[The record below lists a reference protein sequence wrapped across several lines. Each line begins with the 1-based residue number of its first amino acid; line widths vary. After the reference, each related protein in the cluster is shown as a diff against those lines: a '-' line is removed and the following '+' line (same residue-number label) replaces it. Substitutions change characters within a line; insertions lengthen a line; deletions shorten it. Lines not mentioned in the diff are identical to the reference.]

1 MTTLFKTL
9 KDDWS
14 ISATV
19 AGFLAVLISYSGP
32 LIIFFQAAQKAEVS
46 NAMMVSWIWGISI
59 GAAVAGIFLSIKF
72 KVPVITAWSAPGTAL
87 LVTLFPHIS
96 LNEAIAAYITTAI
109 VIFFIG
115 ITGYFDKLLKW
126 IPQDVAAGMMAGILF
141 QFGVGLFTAS
151 DSMPI
156 IVFSMLLIFLIAKRL
171 TPRYAMIWVLITGI
185 VLSLALGK
193 MNPVTFDFNLA
204 IPQWITPEWTWNATL
219 NLTLPLILVSLTGQ
233 FLPGMAIM
241 RLSGYDTPAKPIITA
256 TSIASLAVACVG
268 GITIVLASITAA
280 LCMGKDAHELKEKRY
295 IAGIANG
302 LFYILGGLFAGSIV
316 MLFSLLPKE
325 LVAALAGLALL
336 GAIATNISAAMK
348 SDEHRDAALIT
359 FLATASGMHFLGL
372 SSVFW
377 GICIGVIAHLILSK
391 KPTLTP
397 SDTQFVPNVQ
407 ALDQPV
413 QNIQLQNIQPK
424 DDRSSPQTTSSS
436 IISKANGS

>member
-1 MTTLFKTL
+1 MATLFKTL
-9 KDDWS
+9 KNDWS

-32 LIIFFQAAQKAEVS
+32 LIIFFQAAQRAHVS
-46 NAMMVSWIWGISI
+46 TDMMVSWIWGISI
-59 GAAVAGIFLSIKF
+59 GAAVSGIYLSIKY
-72 KVPVITAWSAPGTAL
+72 KTPVITAWSAPGTAL
-87 LVTLFPHIS
+87 LVTLFPNVS
-96 LNEAIAAYITTAI
+96 LNEAVAAYITSAI
-109 VIFFIG
+109 VIFLIG

-141 QFGVGLFTAS
+141 QFGIGLFTAS
-151 DSMPI
+151 DSMPF
-156 IVFSMLLIFLIAKRL
+156 IVFSMLIVFLIAKRL
-171 TPRYAMIWVLITGI
+171 MPRYTMIWVLAAG
-185 VLSLALGK
+185 VLLSLFLGK
-193 MNPVTFDFNLA
+193 MNPVDVNFSLA
-204 IPQWITPEWTWNATL
+204 IPQWISPEWTWNSTL
-219 NLTLPLILVSLTGQ
+219 NLAVPLILVSLSGQ

-241 RLSGYDTPAKPIITA
+241 KLSGYDTPAKPIITV

-302 LFYILGGLFAGSIV
+302 IFYILGGLFAGSIV

-336 GAIATNISAAMK
+336 GAIATNISVAMK
-348 SDEHRDAALIT
+348 NDSQRDAALIT

-377 GICIGVIAHLILSK
+377 GICIGVIAHFI
-391 KPTLTP
+391 LTP
-397 SDTQFVPNVQ
+397 
-407 ALDQPV
+407 
-413 QNIQLQNIQPK
+413 
-424 DDRSSPQTTSSS
+424 RSTPAT
-436 IISKANGS
+436 N

>member
-1 MTTLFKTL
+1 MATLLKTL

-32 LIIFFQAAQKAEVS
+32 LIIFFQAAQKAQVS
-46 NAMMVSWIWGISI
+46 SAMMISWIWGISI
-59 GAAVAGIFLSIKF
+59 GAAVAGIFLSIKY
-72 KVPVITAWSAPGTAL
+72 KVPIITAWSAPGTAL

-96 LNEAIAAYITTAI
+96 LNEAVAAYITSAV
-109 VIFFIG
+109 VIFLVG
-115 ITGYFDKLLKW
+115 ITGYFDKLLRW

-141 QFGVGLFTAS
+141 QFGLGLFTAS

-156 IVFSMLLIFLIAKRL
+156 IVFGMLAVFLVAKRL
-171 TPRYAMIWVLITGI
+171 VPRYAMVWVLVCG
-185 VLSLALGK
+185 VGLSLFLGK
-193 MNPVTFDFNLA
+193 MNPVDVHFSLA
-204 IPQWITPEWTWNATL
+204 IPQFISPQWSWNSTL
-219 NLTLPLILVSLTGQ
+219 NLAIPLILVSLSGQ
-233 FLPGMAIM
+233 FLPGMAMIKI
-241 RLSGYDTPAKPIITA
+241 SGYDTPAKPIITA

-302 LFYILGGLFAGSIV
+302 IFYILGGLFAGSIV

-336 GAIATNISAAMK
+336 GAIGTNITVAMK
-348 SDEHRDAALIT
+348 SDTHRDAALIT

-377 GICIGVIAHLILSK
+377 GICIGVIAHLVLSK
-391 KPTLTP
+391 PAAKTT
-397 SDTQFVPNVQ
+397 
-407 ALDQPV
+407 A
-413 QNIQLQNIQPK
+413 
-424 DDRSSPQTTSSS
+424 TSSTQ
-436 IISKANGS
+436 GS

>member
-1 MTTLFKTL
+1 MTTLFRTL
-9 KDDWS
+9 KADWS

-32 LIIFFQAAQKAEVS
+32 LIIFFQAAQQANVS
-46 NAMMVSWIWGISI
+46 SAMMISWIWGISI
-59 GAAVAGIFLSIKF
+59 GAAVAGIYLSIRYKT
-72 KVPVITAWSAPGTAL
+72 PVITAWSAPGTAL

-96 LNEAIAAYITTAI
+96 LNEAVGAYITSAL
-109 VIFFIG
+109 VIFAIG
-115 ITGYFDKLLKW
+115 ATGYFDKLLKW

-141 QFGVGLFTAS
+141 QFGLGLFKAT

-156 IVFSMLLIFLIAKRL
+156 IVFGMLGVYLIAKRL
-171 TPRYAMIWVLITGI
+171 SPRYAMIWVLVSGI
-185 VLSLALGK
+185 GLSLILGK
-193 MNPVTFDFNLA
+193 MNPVEMNFSLA
-204 IPQWITPEWTWNATL
+204 IPQFIMPEWSWNSTL
-219 NLTLPLILVSLTGQ
+219 NLTIPLILVSLSGQ

-241 RLSGYDTPAKPIITA
+241 KLSGYDTPAKPIISV

-280 LCMGKDAHELKEKRY
+280 LCMGKDAHELKDKRY

-302 LFYILGGLFAGSIV
+302 IFYILGGLFAGSIV

-336 GAIATNISAAMK
+336 GAIATNISMAMK
-348 SDEHRDAALIT
+348 NDAQRDAALIT

-377 GICIGVIAHLILSK
+377 GICIGVIAHLVLSK
-391 KPTLTP
+391 HEPITAAVA
-397 SDTQFVPNVQ
+397 STQ
-407 ALDQPV
+407 
-413 QNIQLQNIQPK
+413 
-424 DDRSSPQTTSSS
+424 SSKS
-436 IISKANGS
+436 

>member
-1 MTTLFKTL
+1 MATLLKTL

-32 LIIFFQAAQKAEVS
+32 LIIFFQAAQKAQVS
-46 NAMMVSWIWGISI
+46 SAMMISWIWGISI
-59 GAAVAGIFLSIKF
+59 GAAVAGIFLSIKY
-72 KVPVITAWSAPGTAL
+72 KVPIITAWSAPGTAL

-96 LNEAIAAYITTAI
+96 LNEAVAAYITSAV
-109 VIFFIG
+109 VIFLVG
-115 ITGYFDKLLKW
+115 ITGYFDKLLRW

-141 QFGVGLFTAS
+141 QFGLGLFTAS

-156 IVFSMLLIFLIAKRL
+156 IVFGMLAVFLVAKRL
-171 TPRYAMIWVLITGI
+171 VPRYAMVWVLVCG
-185 VLSLALGK
+185 VGLSLFLGK
-193 MNPVTFDFNLA
+193 MNPVDVHFSLA
-204 IPQWITPEWTWNATL
+204 IPQFISPQWSWNSTL
-219 NLTLPLILVSLTGQ
+219 NLAIPLILVSLSGQ
-233 FLPGMAIM
+233 FLPGMAMMKI
-241 RLSGYDTPAKPIITA
+241 SGYDTPAKPIITA

-302 LFYILGGLFAGSIV
+302 IFYILGGLFAGSIV

-336 GAIATNISAAMK
+336 GAIGTNITVAMK
-348 SDEHRDAALIT
+348 SDAHRDAALIT

-377 GICIGVIAHLILSK
+377 GICIGVIAHLVLSK
-391 KPTLTP
+391 PAAKTT
-397 SDTQFVPNVQ
+397 
-407 ALDQPV
+407 A
-413 QNIQLQNIQPK
+413 
-424 DDRSSPQTTSSS
+424 TSST
-436 IISKANGS
+436 

>member
-1 MTTLFKTL
+1 MATLFKTL
-9 KDDWS
+9 KNDWS

-32 LIIFFQAAQKAEVS
+32 LIIFFQAAQRAHVS
-46 NAMMVSWIWGISI
+46 TDMMVSWIWGISI
-59 GAAVAGIFLSIKF
+59 GAAVSGIYLSIKY
-72 KVPVITAWSAPGTAL
+72 KTPVITAWSAPGTAL
-87 LVTLFPHIS
+87 LVTLFPNIS
-96 LNEAIAAYITTAI
+96 LNEAVAAYITSAI
-109 VIFFIG
+109 VIFLIG

-141 QFGVGLFTAS
+141 QFGISLFTAS
-151 DSMPI
+151 DSMPL
-156 IVFSMLLIFLIAKRL
+156 IVFSMLIVFLIAKRL
-171 TPRYAMIWVLITGI
+171 MPRYTMIWVLAAG
-185 VLSLALGK
+185 VLLSLILGK
-193 MNPVTFDFNLA
+193 MNPVDVSFNLA
-204 IPQWITPEWTWNATL
+204 IPQWISPEWTWNSTL
-219 NLTLPLILVSLTGQ
+219 NLAVPLILVSLTGQ

-241 RLSGYDTPAKPIITA
+241 KLSGYDTPAKPIITA

-302 LFYILGGLFAGSIV
+302 IFYILGGLFAGSIV

-336 GAIATNISAAMK
+336 GAIATNISVAMK
-348 SDEHRDAALIT
+348 NDGQRDAALIT

-377 GICIGVIAHLILSK
+377 GICIGVIAHFI
-391 KPTLTP
+391 LTP
-397 SDTQFVPNVQ
+397 
-407 ALDQPV
+407 
-413 QNIQLQNIQPK
+413 
-424 DDRSSPQTTSSS
+424 RSTPTT
-436 IISKANGS
+436 N

>member
-1 MTTLFKTL
+1 MATLFRPL
-9 KDDWS
+9 KADWS

-32 LIIFFQAAQKAEVS
+32 LIIFFQAAQQANVS
-46 NAMMVSWIWGISI
+46 SAMMISWIWGISI
-59 GAAVAGIFLSIKF
+59 GAAVAGIYLSIRYKT
-72 KVPVITAWSAPGTAL
+72 PVITAWSAPGTAL

-96 LNEAIAAYITTAI
+96 LNEAVGAYITSAL
-109 VIFFIG
+109 VIFAIG
-115 ITGYFDKLLKW
+115 ATGYFDKLLKW

-141 QFGVGLFTAS
+141 QFGLGLFKAT

-156 IVFSMLLIFLIAKRL
+156 IVFGMLGVYLVAKRL
-171 TPRYAMIWVLITGI
+171 SPRYAMIWVLVSGI
-185 VLSLALGK
+185 GLSLILGK
-193 MNPVTFDFNLA
+193 MNPVEMNFSLA
-204 IPQWITPEWTWNATL
+204 IPQFIMPEWSWNSTL
-219 NLTLPLILVSLTGQ
+219 NLTIPLILVSLSGQ

-241 RLSGYDTPAKPIITA
+241 KLSGYDTPAKPIISV

-280 LCMGKDAHELKEKRY
+280 LCMGKDAHELKDKRY

-302 LFYILGGLFAGSIV
+302 IFYILGGLFAGSIV

-336 GAIATNISAAMK
+336 GAIATNISMAMK
-348 SDEHRDAALIT
+348 NDAQRDAALIT

-377 GICIGVIAHLILSK
+377 GICIGVIAHLVLSK
-391 KPTLTP
+391 HEPITAAVA
-397 SDTQFVPNVQ
+397 STQ
-407 ALDQPV
+407 
-413 QNIQLQNIQPK
+413 
-424 DDRSSPQTTSSS
+424 SSKS
-436 IISKANGS
+436 